1 MELIKSLEKNDY
13 LLLKNEIL
21 QLKKEVGILRA
32 STRFAID
39 NIREMQGKET
49 MTETIKKMKDATKM
63 KVVPNDIKK

>member
-39 NIREMQGKET
+39 NIRDMQGKENMTTT
-49 MTETIKKMKDATKM
+49 MQKIAEAKKL